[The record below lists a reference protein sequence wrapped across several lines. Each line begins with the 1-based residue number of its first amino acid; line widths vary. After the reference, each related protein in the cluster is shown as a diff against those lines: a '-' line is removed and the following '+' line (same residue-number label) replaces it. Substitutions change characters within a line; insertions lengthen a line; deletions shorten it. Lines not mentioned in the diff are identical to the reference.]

1 MASIAV
7 QVSATRTLAPVCD
20 NFVLPLSAC
29 CPFVLVIR
37 LLVGCLIR
45 LLVWCRL
52 GCRFRRGLGARRGI
66 RLRLRSLPT
75 FLRLHDDRKGLGGS
89 GSLTVG
95 DGDSDVIGS
104 RSIGIHII
112 GGHIRR
118 SERHV
123 AILRVVRGHA
133 VKRIKSVTDR
143 NGPVTGGDDGCRV
156 DRSGSTRPNLQRRQ
170 RMRRDGDRRV
180 AASNVT
186 LLSTGV
192 TLSWFSNV
200 FSALIAAS
208 MVCTSATRPDR
219 SCPKFNFSVRPSARS
234 RLTMITRRLP
244 SSSLETKA
252 DRDVAPLPNV
262 ASSRASKSARC
273 RRCHCR
279 ASAGHTRSASGRTQ
293 TAPRP
298 SPCLRRLPA
307 RPE

>member
-1 MASIAV
+1 MRQLCFAV
-7 QVSATRTLAPVCD
+7 VCL
-20 NFVLPLSAC
+20 LPIC
-29 CPFVLVIR
+29 LVIR

-66 RLRLRSLPT
+66 RLRLRSLPA

-133 VKRIKSVTDR
+133 VKRIKSVADR
-143 NGPVTGGDDGCRV
+143 NGPVTGGDDGCRI

-170 RMRRDGDRRV
+170 RMRRDGDRRRRRIERD
-180 AASNVT
+180 AAVNGSHII
-186 LLSTGV
+186 L
-192 TLSWFSNV
+192 V
-200 FSALIAAS
+200 FQRVLCVDCCVHGLHI
-208 MVCTSATRPDR
+208 RD
-219 SCPKFNFSVRPSARS
+219 SARQ
-234 RLTMITRRLP
+234 ILP
-244 SSSLETKA
+244 EIQLQ
-252 DRDVAPLPNV
+252 
-262 ASSRASKSARC
+262 RASE
-273 RRCHCR
+273 R
-279 ASAGHTRSASGRTQ
+279 AIQIDDDHAQIAIIILGNQS
-293 TAPRP
+293 
-298 SPCLRRLPA
+298 
-307 RPE
+307 